1 MSVTDLNSFVERAKA
16 SEYFSGA
23 RLAGDL
29 EQFLD
34 EHGQACRQLGR
45 ELRGADRLYLVGSG
59 GSLATLQT
67 AKYLLDGFLAAP
79 SEALHGYELIWRAPG
94 GLGPGAVAFFAS
106 YSGETEDTV
115 AALRFAREQGS
126 RTVGI
131 VRGGDSTIAREA
143 DEVIEYGSAAIFEAP
158 LAALALL
165 GAGLSEGTAGADT
178 GAQIAFALR
187 DVPAAVRA
195 AVADEEVRAE
205 QRAREFLSSRHL
217 YVLGAGPLAPLA
229 YKVALTVVM
238 ENLRIGGT
246 WCDAAEFRHGPA
258 EALERSQVDALVL
271 LGTDE
276 SRAMTERSL
285 AFLQSHGAR
294 TQVIDAAD
302 YLEVHPLLTPLV
314 LNSVT
319 QWFTVWS
326 AILRGITDLD
336 ERVFMG
342 RSVLATE
349 GHAWP

>member
-1 MSVTDLNSFVERAKA
+1 MSDFEPLVARAKS

-29 EQFLD
+29 ERFLAEQGD
-34 EHGQACRQLGR
+34 TCRELGR
-45 ELRGADRLYLVGSG
+45 ELRGAEHVYLIGSG

-67 AKYLLDGFLAAP
+67 AKYILDGFVDAP
-79 SEALHGYELIWRAPG
+79 SEAVHGYDLIWRRPVR
-94 GLGPGAVAFFAS
+94 LGPGSVAFFAS

-115 AALRFAREQGS
+115 AALRFARERGA
-126 RTVGI
+126 RTVGV

-143 DEVIEYGSAAIFEAP
+143 DDLIQYGSAAIFEAP
-158 LAALALL
+158 IAALTLV
-165 GAGLSEGTAGADT
+165 GAGLAEGSGNEDA
-178 GAQIAFALR
+178 GAQIASALR
-187 DVPAAVRA
+187 EVPAAVRS
-195 AVADEEVRAE
+195 AVNEEEGRAE
-205 QRAREFLSSRHL
+205 ERARAFLSSRHL

-238 ENLRIGGT
+238 ENIRIGGS
-246 WCDAAEFRHGPA
+246 WCDASEFRHGPA

-276 SRAMTERSL
+276 SRAMADRSL
-285 AFLQSHGAR
+285 AFLEEQGAR
-294 TQVIDAAD
+294 TQVIDARA
-302 YLEVHPLLTPLV
+302 YPPVHPLLTPLV
-314 LNSVT
+314 LNSIT

-342 RSVLATE
+342 RHVLATE
-349 GHAWP
+349 GHGWP

>member
-1 MSVTDLNSFVERAKA
+1 MSDQEAFVERSKE

-29 EQFLD
+29 ERFLAERGD
-34 EHGQACRQLGR
+34 ACRELGR
-45 ELRGADRLYLVGSG
+45 ELQGAEHLYLVGSG

-67 AKYLLDGFLAAP
+67 AKFILDGFVEAP
-79 SEALHGYELIWRAPG
+79 SEALHGYDLSWRNPIR
-94 GLGPGAVAFFAS
+94 LGSESVAFFAS
-106 YSGETEDTV
+106 YSGDTEDTA
-115 AALRFAREQGS
+115 AALRFARNRGA

-143 DEVIEYGSAAIFEAP
+143 DYVLEYDSTAIFELP
-158 LAALALL
+158 IAALTLV
-165 GAGLSEGTAGADT
+165 GAGLAEGSSSEDAS
-178 GAQIAFALR
+178 AQIATALSA
-187 DVPAAVRA
+187 VPAAVQA
-195 AVADEEVRAE
+195 AFDKEEARAE
-205 QRAREFLSSRHL
+205 ERARALLSSRHL

-238 ENLRIGGT
+238 ENIRIGAT
-246 WCDAAEFRHGPA
+246 WCDASEFRHGPA

-276 SRAMTERSL
+276 SRAMSERTL
-285 AFLQSHGAR
+285 AFLEEHGAR
-294 TQVIDAAD
+294 TQVIDAAA
-302 YLEVHPLLTPLV
+302 YPPVHPLLTPLL
-314 LNSVT
+314 LNPIT

-342 RSVLATE
+342 RNVLAKE
-349 GHAWP
+349 GHTWP

>member
-1 MSVTDLNSFVERAKA
+1 MSDSNRYVELAKA

-23 RLAGDL
+23 RLSDDL
-29 EQFLD
+29 ASFL
-34 EHGQACRQLGR
+34 EERRAACRELGR
-45 ELRGADRLYLVGSG
+45 EIAEARHLYLIGCG

-67 AKYLLDGFLAAP
+67 AKYVLDRELDVPIEAA
-79 SEALHGYELIWRAPG
+79 HGYDLVWRSPKQ
-94 GLGPGAVAFFAS
+94 LGEGAVAFFAS

-115 AALRFAREQGS
+115 AALRFARERGA

-143 DEVIEYGSAAIFEAP
+143 DDVIEYGSAAIFEVPIAAMILIGLG
-158 LAALALL
+158 LAEGRGAGASMQALAL
-165 GAGLSEGTAGADT
+165 
-178 GAQIAFALR
+178 ALNE
-187 DVPAAVRA
+187 VPP
-195 AVADEEVRAE
+195 AVAAAFEVEEERAE
-205 QRAREFLSSRHL
+205 ERARELLSSRHL
-217 YVLGAGPLAPLA
+217 YVVGAGPLAPLA

-238 ENLRIGGT
+238 ENIRIGGT
-246 WCDAAEFRHGPA
+246 WLDASEFRHGPA

-276 SRAMTERSL
+276 SRGMGERAL
-285 AFLQSHGAR
+285 AFLQEHGTR
-294 TQVIDAAD
+294 TLVLDSAS
-302 YLEVHPLLTPLV
+302 YPPVHPLLTPLV
-314 LNSVT
+314 LNSIT

-342 RSVLATE
+342 RHVLATG

>member
-1 MSVTDLNSFVERAKA
+1 MSDFEPFVARAKS

-29 EQFLD
+29 ERFLAEQGD
-34 EHGQACRQLGR
+34 ACRELGR
-45 ELRGADRLYLVGSG
+45 ELRGAEHVYLIGSG

-67 AKYLLDGFLAAP
+67 AKYILDGFVDAP
-79 SEALHGYELIWRAPG
+79 SEAVHGYDLIWRRPVR
-94 GLGPGAVAFFAS
+94 LGPGSVAFFAS

-115 AALRFAREQGS
+115 AALRFVRERGA
-126 RTVGI
+126 RTVGV

-143 DEVIEYGSAAIFEAP
+143 DDLIEYGSAAIFEAP
-158 LAALALL
+158 IAALALV
-165 GAGLSEGTAGADT
+165 GAGLAEGSVNEDA
-178 GAQIAFALR
+178 GAQIASALS
-187 DVPAAVRA
+187 DIPAAVGA
-195 AVADEEVRAE
+195 AVNEEEGRAE
-205 QRAREFLSSRHL
+205 ERARAFLSSRHL

-238 ENLRIGGT
+238 ENIRIGGT
-246 WCDAAEFRHGPA
+246 WCDASEFRHGPA

-276 SRAMTERSL
+276 SRAMAERSL
-285 AFLQSHGAR
+285 AFLEEQGAR
-294 TQVIDAAD
+294 TEVIDAMA
-302 YLEVHPLLTPLV
+302 YPPVHPLLTPLV
-314 LNSVT
+314 LNPIT

-342 RSVLATE
+342 RHVLATE
-349 GHAWP
+349 GHGWP